1 MKIAITNRWT
11 GAVQYECELDA
22 SLDTQ
27 SRSFQLGAAVKLAY
41 LSGANLS
48 GAYLRGANLCGAY
61 LCGAYLCG
69 AYLCGADLC
78 GADLSDAYLCGA
90 DLCGADLCG
99 ADLSDAYLRG
109 AYLRGANLRGANLSH
124 ANLSDAYLRGA
135 NLSHANL
142 SGADLC
148 GADLSG
154 ANLRGADLCGDKI
167 EAMRVFTGL
176 YKYQV
181 WAVLFQD
188 GSRCI
193 RMGCFFKSLEDWEKI
208 DIRKSNLRE
217 FPDDGSA
224 ECEDRVIAF
233 EFAKDA
239 VLRMTLPEVAATEG
253 R

>member
-22 SLDTQ
+22 SFDTQ
-27 SRSFQLGAAVKLAY
+27 SRSFQLGATVKLAY
-41 LSGANLS
+41 KSGADLRDADLCVANLRDADLCVANLRGADLCGANLR
-48 GAYLRGANLCGAY
+48 GADLCGADLRGANLCGANLSVANLRGAN
-61 LCGAYLCG
+61 LCGADLR
-69 AYLCGADLC
+69 GADLC
-78 GADLSDAYLCGA
+78 GAD
-90 DLCGADLCG
+90 
-99 ADLSDAYLRG
+99 
-109 AYLRGANLRGANLSH
+109 
-124 ANLSDAYLRGA
+124 
-135 NLSHANL
+135 
-142 SGADLC
+142 
-148 GADLSG
+148 
-154 ANLRGADLCGDKI
+154 LRGADLCGDKI

-208 DIRKSNLRE
+208 DIRKSNLSE

-224 ECEDRVIAF
+224 KCEDRVIAF

>member
-78 GADLSDAYLCGA
+78 GADLS
-90 DLCGADLCG
+90 
-99 ADLSDAYLRG
+99 
-109 AYLRGANLRGANLSH
+109 
-124 ANLSDAYLRGA
+124 
-135 NLSHANL
+135 
-142 SGADLC
+142 
-148 GADLSG
+148 G

-208 DIRKSNLRE
+208 DIRKSNLSE

-224 ECEDRVIAF
+224 KCEDRVIAF